1 MRYALMAVLLLCLV
15 PAVSA
20 QSFVEAEL
28 RGTPNGPESQMA
40 AWVVSDLTPKRNA
53 LTVWALAT
61 RSWGE
66 VLVGYQHEVAPWLTL
81 GAGAGME
88 AHRNVWRVNPWAF
101 AAKGRYSLFCTVEEG
116 ASGFWY
122 RAEAGYRISNR
133 VTAGVFS
140 RRFTGTGP
148 FVQVTVAPKT
158 SVFGTVAVHPDGTQ
172 ALVALRRSF

>member
-1 MRYALMAVLLLCLV
+1 MLLALVFLAPV
-15 PAVSA
+15 ASA

-28 RGTPNGPESQMA
+28 RHTPDGLESQMC
-40 AWVVSDLTPKRNA
+40 AWVVSDLTPKRDA

-66 VLVGYQHEVAPWLTL
+66 VLVGYQYQAAPWLTL

-88 AHRNVWRVNPWAF
+88 THRNVWRVNPWAF
-101 AAKGRYSLFCTVEEG
+101 AAKGKYSLFLTVEEG
-116 ASGFWY
+116 ASGLWY
-122 RAEAGYRISNR
+122 RAEGGYRFSER
-133 VTAGVFS
+133 VTAGIFS

-148 FVQVTVAPKT
+148 YLQVTILPKT
-158 SVFGTVAVHPDGTQ
+158 SVFATVAHHHEGTQ